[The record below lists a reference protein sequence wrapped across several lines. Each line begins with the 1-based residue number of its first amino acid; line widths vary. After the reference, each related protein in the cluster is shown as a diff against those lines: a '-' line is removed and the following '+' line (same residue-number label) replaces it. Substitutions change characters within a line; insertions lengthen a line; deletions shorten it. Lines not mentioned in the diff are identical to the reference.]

1 MKELEK
7 DYGVFGDYGYVSECL
22 LFETDSVNEAIGWA
36 ESYTRHGDFGGYS
49 VIEVGWFAKDGTYET
64 AWTKHNEAEMIWD
77 EA

>member
-36 ESYTRHGDFGGYS
+36 ERYTKFGDFGGYS
-49 VIEVGWFAKDGTYET
+49 VIEVARFAKDGIYET
-64 AWTKHNEAEMIWD
+64 AWCKHNEAEMLWD